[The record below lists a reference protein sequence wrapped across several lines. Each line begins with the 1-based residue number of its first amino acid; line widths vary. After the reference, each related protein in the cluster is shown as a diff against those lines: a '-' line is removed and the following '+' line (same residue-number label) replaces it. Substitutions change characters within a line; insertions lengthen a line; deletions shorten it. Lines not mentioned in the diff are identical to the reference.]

1 MPRPAPDPLG
11 AIRTAGGAVLVSA
24 PDTASDDPT
33 TWTVA
38 SRRAPD
44 ARERRDLELAWSL
57 VRGVTSNA
65 IVLVRDGM
73 QIGLGSG
80 QTSRVDAARQAIAKA
95 RTILGDEVTVG
106 SVCASDAFFPFADGP
121 EACLAAGVTA
131 FVQPG
136 GSVRDAE
143 VIAAIDAA
151 GAAMLFT
158 GVRHF
163 RH

>member
-1 MPRPAPDPLG
+1 M
-11 AIRTAGGAVLVSA
+11 LVSA
-24 PDTASDDPT
+24 ADTAPDDPSS
-33 TWTVA
+33 WTVA

-80 QTSRVDAARQAIAKA
+80 QTSRVDAARQAIEKA
-95 RTILGDEVTVG
+95 RSILGPESIVG

-121 EACLAAGVTA
+121 QACLEAGVSA

-143 VIAAIDAA
+143 VIEAVDAA